1 MPDFSIVTIS
11 FNQAIY
17 LEKCITSVLGQ
28 TGASFEYIVVDPGST
43 DGSREIISRY
53 AGEID
58 TILLEPDNGPAD
70 GLNNGFQAATG
81 RYLITINA
89 DDFLL
94 PFALEKIFSLLSAS
108 SFPEILLCGG
118 WLVNGRGEPRR
129 RMFSSRY
136 TPKGLVNHG
145 SSMFQP
151 GMIIRRELVEEVG
164 GFNTDNHTCWDH
176 ELLVDLTIAGAKPVI
191 STARVAAFRMH
202 DTSISS
208 GHYGPEMAERYARDL
223 ARIHDKMRPGKSH
236 VPGRDLGLLAR
247 CEKYLRTPEI
257 IPYILHDKILR
268 HKITRAWAR
277 DIRSLSSS
285 AHKQR
290 EVK

>member
-108 SFPEILLCGG
+108 SFPEILFMRRLACQRQ
-118 WLVNGRGEPRR
+118 GRAKTADVFVPV
-129 RMFSSRY
+129 Y
-136 TPKGLVNHG
+136 AKGAG
-145 SSMFQP
+145 QSW
-151 GMIIRRELVEEVG
+151 IINVSAR
-164 GFNTDNHTCWDH
+164 HDH
-176 ELLVDLTIAGAKPVI
+176 PAGA
-191 STARVAAFRMH
+191 
-202 DTSISS
+202 
-208 GHYGPEMAERYARDL
+208 G
-223 ARIHDKMRPGKSH
+223 
-236 VPGRDLGLLAR
+236 
-247 CEKYLRTPEI
+247 
-257 IPYILHDKILR
+257 
-268 HKITRAWAR
+268 
-277 DIRSLSSS
+277 
-285 AHKQR
+285 
-290 EVK
+290 